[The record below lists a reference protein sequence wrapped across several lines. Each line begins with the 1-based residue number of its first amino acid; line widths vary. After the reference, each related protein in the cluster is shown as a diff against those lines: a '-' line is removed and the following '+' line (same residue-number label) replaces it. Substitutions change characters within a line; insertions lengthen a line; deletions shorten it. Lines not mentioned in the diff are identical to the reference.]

1 MGTDKGVTPL
11 FCFRAHLKKKAVKV
25 AKEEIER
32 FKGQLVKCVYHDG
45 DHVTVVRG
53 RLVSVSNDFAE
64 IHTHDNVFL
73 IRLSEIV
80 KLQRGLTAG
89 DGHE

>member
-1 MGTDKGVTPL
+1 M
-11 FCFRAHLKKKAVKV
+11 
-25 AKEEIER
+25 AKEDIGR

-64 IHTHDNVFL
+64 IQTYDNVFL
-73 IRLSEIV
+73 IGLAEIV
-80 KLQRGLTAG
+80 KLQRGLTARG
-89 DGHE
+89 